1 MACLAAGMTACSD
14 QEAEESMEEETTAA
28 TVLQTEITQKE
39 TVFTTTTTST
49 ESEETTTETSEETT
63 VLEETTEMTS
73 ETTIAEST
81 SVETTAT
88 TETAVT
94 ETQITTVITITESAA
109 PETIPESTT
118 TTTETVISQRFASGI
133 WWASGADGD
142 RYFCFYDDHTG
153 SFRDQESGMG
163 VDFTYDV
170 NGTAFV
176 FHIGDIA
183 ESHAIAKLFGDKKK
197 AVYIHTV
204 LIFADDKNAA
214 VTWTDGSIEKFAYQG
229 LGNFNTFRFY
239 SNLELCEMALDY
251 YEKQNHYRPGQAAA
265 DILENGSIQIQLYDN
280 LGDHNS
286 TSEWYTVDRFTGQG
300 VDLLGN
306 PVKLAE

>member
-1 MACLAAGMTACSD
+1 MKKILILLIMACLAAGMTACSD

-94 ETQITTVITITESAA
+94 ETQITTVITMTESAA

-183 ESHAIAKLFGDKKK
+183 DQTAA
-197 AVYIHTV
+197 TV
-204 LIFADDKNAA
+204 AFADDKNAA